1 MSGPLCESCGYWSA
15 TNGPLCESC
24 ANDAYAARI
33 AALKVENARLRRELA
48 GYVEALGGPRRCTSS
63 VSSSLTLGSTASTQP
78 ATPSPTQK
86 SWSAALSDAANSAL
100 VDIPDPTEADRG

>member
-48 GYVEALGGPRRCTSS
+48 GYVEALVHYDEWFGDECRCED
-63 VSSSLTLGSTASTQP
+63 
-78 ATPSPTQK
+78 SPCPVTT
-86 SWSAALSDAANSAL
+86 WGAA
-100 VDIPDPTEADRG
+100 

>member
-48 GYVEALGGPRRCTSS
+48 GYVEDDRRDIARLEAENARLRRM
-63 VSSSLTLGSTASTQP
+63 V
-78 ATPSPTQK
+78 
-86 SWSAALSDAANSAL
+86 DA
-100 VDIPDPTEADRG
+100 EFDRGFNDTPEEPQ